1 MNLGKT
7 VLYEVWAV
15 PTVSHIGDT
24 QLYPRRLQVVDEHE
38 TDERLSVVA
47 GNWSQDE
54 LFTDPTKCMKMQ
66 VIRTVTIRA
75 RHEWS

>member
-47 GNWSQDE
+47 GIGVRMNCSLTQ
-54 LFTDPTKCMKMQ
+54 PS
-66 VIRTVTIRA
+66 A
-75 RHEWS
+75 